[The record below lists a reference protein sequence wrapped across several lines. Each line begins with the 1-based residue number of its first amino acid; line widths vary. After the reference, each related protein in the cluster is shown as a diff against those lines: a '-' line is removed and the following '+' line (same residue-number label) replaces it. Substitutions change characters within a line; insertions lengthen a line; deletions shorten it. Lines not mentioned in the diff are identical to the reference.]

1 MPVTLGDRVL
11 HGMHPTSTDLKYSI
25 AQTNK
30 KGQIRVSL
38 GENNTSADARPT
50 SSEHQDKL
58 QQQQPQTQPD
68 RPRLQYNDAGVMI
81 FDKNKVYKLL
91 I

>member
-25 AQTNK
+25 ANTA
-30 KGQIRVSL
+30 KGQISVSM
-38 GENNTSADARPT
+38 GSNPVASGVGYYKEENAAADGDTSAP
-50 SSEHQDKL
+50 
-58 QQQQPQTQPD
+58 
-68 RPRLQYNDAGVMI
+68 PRLKANDAGVMI
-81 FDKNKVYKLL
+81 FDKDKVYKLL

>member
-25 AQTNK
+25 ANTNM
-30 KGQIRVSL
+30 KGQISVSMNSNNQVHHNSGGAGLDATSGDAEGSNSGGPRV
-38 GENNTSADARPT
+38 
-50 SSEHQDKL
+50 KC
-58 QQQQPQTQPD
+58 
-68 RPRLQYNDAGVMI
+68 NDAGVMI
-81 FDKNKVYKLL
+81 FDKDKVYKLL